1 MQTGGIEPLTGEPY
15 FHVVLSKT
23 HLSTRYGM
31 GPSSSICEELP
42 SKEVPT
48 ILKYRGKSWGMT
60 YNGQNK
66 TKQFDSVSWEKF
78 AEDNYLKLGDA
89 CVFELM
95 KNSEEEIVFKVQILR
110 GEEEPILLS
119 EFPGTGM
126 FGLYLNFGEW
136 NDAMIHYFG
145 LTKRDAMERIFIDP
159 FCSTLLEWNRYP
171 HYT

>member
-1 MQTGGIEPLTGEPY
+1 MGNRASFPSPSVPTTNMQTGGIEPLTGEPY

-119 EFPGTGM
+119 EFPGTG
-126 FGLYLNFGEW
+126 E
-136 NDAMIHYFG
+136 
-145 LTKRDAMERIFIDP
+145 RDAPFVID
-159 FCSTLLEWNRYP
+159 
-171 HYT
+171 